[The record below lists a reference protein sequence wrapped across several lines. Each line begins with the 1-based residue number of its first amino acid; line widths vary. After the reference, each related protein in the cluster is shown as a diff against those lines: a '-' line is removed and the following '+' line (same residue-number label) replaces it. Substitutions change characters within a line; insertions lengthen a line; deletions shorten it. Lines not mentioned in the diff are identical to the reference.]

1 MEDAQHRLTQ
11 EDKSIYVVDVP
22 NASLRSDVLHF
33 DANGAQ
39 ELGNKMFQFIEKKKL
54 LSKYCSI
61 LATPHF
67 TVSLDFFY

>member
-1 MEDAQHRLTQ
+1 MEDAQHRLTL

-54 LSKYCSI
+54 LK
-61 LATPHF
+61 
-67 TVSLDFFY
+67 

>member
-33 DANGAQ
+33 DTNGAQ

-54 LSKYCSI
+54 LK
-61 LATPHF
+61 
-67 TVSLDFFY
+67 

>member
-1 MEDAQHRLTQ
+1 MVESRIKANNGAKAWKMPNRLTQ

-54 LSKYCSI
+54 LK
-61 LATPHF
+61 
-67 TVSLDFFY
+67 